1 MGQQAS
7 QQLSLGHPGLLDWIE
22 VGQGND
28 VAPLT
33 PSLSPS
39 EGERVP
45 FRAGEGNSA
54 GSPTFHGSGCLSL
67 RTQAVRRADARLTED
82 EENGQSQMANGRC
95 PNDRTGRARDC
106 RSAFTLI
113 ELMVVIVLIGIM
125 TAMIL
130 PEMKGTYED
139 ALLRSTGRELVSV
152 CSLASS
158 HAVSANQAHRLR
170 LDPKTGHYSI
180 ERGAADLGDKGRS
193 VPVRE
198 VPGGEGVLDT
208 RIAIEIY
215 KSGDQSTDV
224 AEPDSAPVAGSH
236 AQAGPPDDGITFYPD
251 GTADASEIVLRDRD
265 GFRLALRINPV
276 TARVRIIELARE

>member
-1 MGQQAS
+1 MGHPAS
-7 QQLSLGHPGLLDWIE
+7 QQLSL
-22 VGQGND
+22 
-28 VAPLT
+28 
-33 PSLSPS
+33 
-39 EGERVP
+39 
-45 FRAGEGNSA
+45 
-54 GSPTFHGSGCLSL
+54 
-67 RTQAVRRADARLTED
+67 RTQSERRAEARPTGGV
-82 EENGQSQMANGRC
+82 ENGKLQMANCRC
-95 PNDRTGRARDC
+95 PNGRTGRARGC
-106 RSAFTLI
+106 CSAFTLI

-152 CSLASS
+152 CGLASS
-158 HAVSANQAHRLR
+158 HAVSVNQAHRLH

-180 ERGAADLGDKGRS
+180 ERGASDRKTEGRS
-193 VPVRE
+193 VAARE
-198 VPGGEGVLDT
+198 VPGGEGELDT

-215 KSGDQSTDV
+215 KSGDEATDV
-224 AEPDSAPVAGSH
+224 PEQDSAPVPSSH
-236 AQAGPPDDGITFYPD
+236 AQSGRQDDGITFYPD

>member
-1 MGQQAS
+1 MGEQAS
-7 QQLSLGHPGLLDWIE
+7 QQLSLP
-22 VGQGND
+22 
-28 VAPLT
+28 APT
-33 PSLSPS
+33 ERRVEARPP
-39 EGERVP
+39 EGV
-45 FRAGEGNSA
+45 
-54 GSPTFHGSGCLSL
+54 
-67 RTQAVRRADARLTED
+67 
-82 EENGQSQMANGRC
+82 ENGQSQMATRRFLNGRPVQPADYC
-95 PNDRTGRARDC
+95 
-106 RSAFTLI
+106 SAFTLI

-152 CSLASS
+152 CGLASS
-158 HAVSANQAHRLR
+158 HAVSVNQAHRLH

-180 ERGAADLGDKGRS
+180 EKGTSDRRTEGRS
-193 VPVRE
+193 VAARE
-198 VPGGEGVLDT
+198 VPGGEGELDT

-215 KSGDQSTDV
+215 KSGDEATDV
-224 AEPDSAPVAGSH
+224 PEQDSAPVPSSH
-236 AQAGPPDDGITFYPD
+236 AQAGRQDDGITFYPD

>member
-1 MGQQAS
+1 MARTAAKGPTRMSAIGNRTGDYRMGLQAS
-7 QQLSLGHPGLLDWIE
+7 QQLSLRTRTERRTDACPPE
-22 VGQGND
+22 D
-28 VAPLT
+28 V
-33 PSLSPS
+33 
-39 EGERVP
+39 
-45 FRAGEGNSA
+45 
-54 GSPTFHGSGCLSL
+54 
-67 RTQAVRRADARLTED
+67 
-82 EENGQSQMANGRC
+82 ENGKSQMANCRC
-95 PNDRTGRARDC
+95 PNGRTGRARGC
-106 RSAFTLI
+106 CSAFTLI

-152 CSLASS
+152 CGLASS
-158 HAVSANQAHRLR
+158 HAVSVNQAHRLH

-180 ERGAADLGDKGRS
+180 EKGTSDRRTEGRS
-193 VPVRE
+193 VAARE
-198 VPGGEGVLDT
+198 VPGGEGELDT

-215 KSGDQSTDV
+215 KSGDEATDV
-224 AEPDSAPVAGSH
+224 PEQDSAPVPSSH
-236 AQAGPPDDGITFYPD
+236 AQAGRQDDGITFYPD